1 MATQIKMKCTNKQNK
16 AETVFYLYPELE
28 LVTLANASAF
38 KIDVRKLLNAYNKRI
53 SKGEDTIK
61 FSIFDEFENEY
72 LFEEVE

>member
-16 AETVFYLYPELE
+16 AETVFYFYPELE

-38 KIDVRKLLNAYNKRI
+38 KIGVRKLLNTYNKRI
-53 SKGEDTIK
+53 SKGEDTSK
-61 FSIFDEFENEY
+61 FSVFDEFENEY